1 MIKDRFLYILGLSS
15 FVYFV
20 FDFFLEDTI
29 LYVLGAVLWGVPA
42 VLFDIKLDSIGIL
55 LGVLILLLF
64 VLLLYKTKNSLVKF
78 LAIIFIIP
86 LLYVVDFIRMEL
98 FPIDIEDVYTRYFKI
113 VISVLSKSI
122 IMSIIVYYGYY
133 REKMK
138 RLNS

>member
-20 FDFFLEDTI
+20 FDFFLEDTM

-64 VLLLYKTKNSLVKF
+64 VLLFYKTKNSLVKF

>member
-1 MIKDRFLYILGLSS
+1 MIKDRFLFILGLSS
-15 FVYFV
+15 FVYFI
-20 FDFFLEDTI
+20 FDFFLEDTM
-29 LYVLGAVLWGVPA
+29 LYALGAVLWGLPA
-42 VLFDIKLDSIGIL
+42 VLFDIKLGSIGIL

-113 VISVLSKSI
+113 VISVLSKSV

>member
-1 MIKDRFLYILGLSS
+1 MIKDMFLYILGLSS

-20 FDFFLEDTI
+20 FDFFLEDTM

>member
-20 FDFFLEDTI
+20 FDFFLEDTM